1 MDNLIITPNYVTEFN
16 CVGPACED
24 SCCKNWTVYFDKKS
38 YKNTISNPA
47 FADLAK
53 IAFVEIKESK
63 DNWASIKLDDQGA
76 CPFLTQEELC
86 KIHQVG
92 GETALSYTCKTYPKK
107 DTLVGKDK
115 YQSLS
120 LSCPEA
126 ARLVLFDPNAFQ
138 FQSHN
143 GGNKKPTKPSPV
155 WLEKSY
161 QYSLDLL
168 INANLDW
175 DLALLSIG
183 LLMKTSESASQYLI
197 PIEELDKRH
206 EQLKRFAL
214 SGLMAQQFEKLPF
227 EPNHQANLF
236 VTMHAE
242 LCSINPRSDQPRFS
256 ELNAAIDLVCN
267 EDNHYSLENINQ
279 GWHQVALP
287 ALEQNPD
294 IFERYILYYLFHN
307 HFPGSETQTPS
318 QAFTLLVIDCF
329 IIRCY
334 LSAMALKNDGLSQ
347 RDIILCFQAYLVVRQ
362 HRQTY
367 TERLLAILEECGLN
381 SISTV
386 MTLLKTS

>member
-38 YKNTISNPA
+38 YKHTISNPA

-63 DNWASIKLDDQGA
+63 ENWASIKLDEQGA

-92 GETALSYTCKTYPKK
+92 GEAALSYTCKTYPKK

-143 GGNKKPTKPSPV
+143 GGNKKPAKPSPV

-175 DLALLSIG
+175 ELALLAIG
-183 LLMKTSESASQYLI
+183 LLIKTAEDASQYQI

-206 EQLKRFAL
+206 DQLKRFAE
-214 SGLMAQQFEKLPF
+214 SGLMAQQFEKTPYASQL
-227 EPNHQANLF
+227 QANLF
-236 VTMHAE
+236 VTIHSE
-242 LCSINPRSDQPRFS
+242 LCKINPRSGKARFG
-256 ELNAAIDLVCN
+256 ELNLAIEQACN
-267 EDNHYSLENINQ
+267 EDNHYSIDLINQ
-279 GWHQVALP
+279 AWNQVAQP
-287 ALEQNPD
+287 ALKENPD
-294 IFERYILYYLFHN
+294 VFERYILYYLFHN
-307 HFPGSETQTPS
+307 HFPGPVTQTPS
-318 QAFTLLVIDCF
+318 QSFILLAIDCF
-329 IIRCY
+329 MIRCY
-334 LSAMALKNDGLSQ
+334 LSAMALKNNGINQ
-347 RDIILCFQAYLVVRQ
+347 REIILCFQVYQVIRQ
-362 HRQTY
+362 HRSSFVA
-367 TERLLAILEECGLN
+367 RLEELVEECGLN
-381 SISTV
+381 SISAV
-386 MTLLKTS
+386 MTLLKTN